1 MSRLPSFSS
10 LAILLLACAEPA
22 QPPAET
28 AADEPAAPPDR
39 VAIAM
44 SGAPSAIAA
53 AATIMD
59 FDASGTL
66 VELRAGTNGW
76 MCLPDDNPAAPG
88 DAPMCLDETWQQ
100 WMGAYMA
107 RETPR
112 ISRVGVSYMLQGGL
126 AASNTDPFATTPPE
140 GADWFSDGPHMMIIV
155 PDPAQLEGM
164 STDPTSGGPYVMWQG
179 TPYAHIMIP
188 AGGPAPRP

>member
-1 MSRLPSFSS
+1 MPRTFPVAT
-10 LAILLLACAEPA
+10 LAIVLMACAEPVP
-22 QPPAET
+22 PPAET
-28 AADEPAAPPDR
+28 VADAPPAPPDR
-39 VAIAM
+39 ITIAM
-44 SGAPSAIAA
+44 SAAPAAIAA

-126 AASNTDPFATTPPE
+126 AASNSDPFAMTPPE
-140 GADWFSDGPHMMIIV
+140 GADWISDGPHIMILV
-155 PDPAQLEGM
+155 PNPAQLAGM
-164 STDPTSGGPYVMWQG
+164 PTDPASGGPYVMWQG

-188 AGGPAPRP
+188 SGGSASRP